1 MKRNRSF
8 AKREYAKNTAW
19 YAHGLL
25 NVDNNL
31 NLEYEDQKELI

>member
-19 YAHGLL
+19 YAPGLL
-25 NVDNNL
+25 NVDKF
-31 NLEYEDQKELI
+31 EPRI